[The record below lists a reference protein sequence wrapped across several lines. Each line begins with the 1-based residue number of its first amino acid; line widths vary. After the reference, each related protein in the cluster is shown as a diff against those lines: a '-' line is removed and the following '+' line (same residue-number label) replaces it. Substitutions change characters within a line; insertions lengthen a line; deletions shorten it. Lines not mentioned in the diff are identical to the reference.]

1 MERAGRRLHKMV
13 AMVNL
18 GWAIWALLGGLFFL
32 ESQATIGPETTLSVF
47 HKYVYGYEI
56 LGISLLVC
64 GLISLFGVCITK
76 LQKVAAILCA
86 VWCLVTALFLQFA
99 TPEFDQG
106 DIDAWLLLMCAFTCV
121 MRWAL
126 LVLEPYVTK

>member
-1 MERAGRRLHKMV
+1 MERAGKRLHRIV
-13 AMVNL
+13 QTVNL
-18 GWAIWALLGGLFFL
+18 GWALWALLGGLFFL
-32 ESQATIGPETTLSVF
+32 KSQATMDADASLSVF
-47 HKYVYGYEI
+47 HRYVYGYEV
-56 LGISLLVC
+56 LGISLLIC

-76 LQKVAAILCA
+76 LRKVAAILCA
-86 VWCLVTALFLQFA
+86 VWCFVTALILQFA
-99 TPEFDQG
+99 TPQFDQG